1 MVDYIPSEKATPIRM
16 PSTANLMIDSA
27 DKVAPAF
34 TESGNF
40 RITKQ
45 QAILNG
51 FFTRIATTEVVVE
64 WNIPNI
70 TTLYGN
76 ETFQVDV
83 SGAAVTAELPDGF
96 YTVAQALDTIVPL
109 LNADTANYTFSL
121 VTTGAFPQ
129 LRCEDTATGADQDF
143 TIEDTTLPN
152 QLGFEVDI
160 SGNFF
165 IPGRGGFVDL
175 RWWRYIDFVS
185 NDLTYTQ
192 DVKDGATNQDEKNVL
207 CRFYL
212 TYDTPAQN
220 DKYGFP
226 ILFGYQAIPLRRI
239 FSPPKQIK
247 WEPNLPVGNLS
258 FQVYGNGGGNYLGAI
273 DEYVLLVSPSAIP
286 PDTYWNW
293 LMTLQVSEQ

>member
-1 MVDYIPSEKATPIRM
+1 MVDYVPSEKAMPIRM
-16 PSTANLMIDSA
+16 PSTANLMIDSE
-27 DKVAPAF
+27 DRIRPAF
-34 TESGNF
+34 VNAGDF

-45 QAILNG
+45 QALLNG

-70 TTLYGN
+70 ATAYSN

-83 SGAAVTAELPDGF
+83 SGAAVTADLPDGF
-96 YTVAQALDTIVPL
+96 YTVAQALDTIVAL
-109 LNADTANYTFSL
+109 LNIDTATYTFSI
-121 VTTGAFPQ
+121 VNTGAFPQ
-129 LRCEDTATGADQDF
+129 LKCVVTAGGADQDF
-143 TIEDTTLPN
+143 TIDESALSQ
-152 QLGFEVDI
+152 QLGFETETL
-160 SGNFF
+160 GNFF
-165 IPGRGGFVDL
+165 IPGRYNSVDL

-192 DVKDGATNQDEKNVL
+192 DVKDGATNSDEKNVL

-212 TYDTPAQN
+212 CYDSPTPN

-226 ILFGYQAIPLRRI
+226 ILFGYQCTTLRRI

-258 FQVYGNGGGNYLGAI
+258 FQVYGSGGGNYPLATI
-273 DEYVLLVSPSAIP
+273 DYVLLVPPVIP
-286 PDTYWNW
+286 VATGWNW